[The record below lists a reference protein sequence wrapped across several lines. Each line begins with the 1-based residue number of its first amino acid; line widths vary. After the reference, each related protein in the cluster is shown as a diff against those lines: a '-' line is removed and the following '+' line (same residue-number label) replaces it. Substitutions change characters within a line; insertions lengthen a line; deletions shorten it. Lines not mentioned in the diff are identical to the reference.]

1 MMSSS
6 LILIHSHF
14 HNRRTGVTRSIENVI
29 PSLQQKF
36 EFYIFG
42 YGIAGPKIKLKRLLN
57 LVMSRTYFV
66 LHAHRNNEMMVALLL
81 RMLGGKFKLI
91 ATRHAESAP
100 SSLTLFLLRRADEV
114 VALTNSMAAELPMKA
129 TVIGHGVDT
138 SVFVPSQTTGIQGV
152 AQKNCVSVIG
162 RVRKAKGQHIFL
174 EAVSPLL
181 KSNPEWAAVITGRVD
196 KPAYREA
203 LHLIVK
209 RHGVED
215 QVYFFEETTNIIP
228 VYQGSTVV
236 VVPSFTEGFS
246 LVCLEAMSCGCI
258 VIATE
263 GVGIH
268 AELIR
273 HEKTGYLFPAG
284 DAEKLQT
291 VLKEAMTQQNPHM
304 AIDVRQFTVSNWDI
318 EAESAKLTQLYLK

>member
-1 MMSSS
+1 MSSNP
-6 LILIHSHF
+6 ILIHFHF
-14 HNRRTGVTRSIENVI
+14 HKRRTGVTRSIENVI

-36 EFYIFG
+36 ELYIFG
-42 YGIAGPKIKLKRLLN
+42 YGIAGPKINLRRLLS
-57 LVMSRTYFV
+57 LVMSKTYFA
-66 LHAHRNNEMMVALLL
+66 LHVHRNNEMMFAFFL
-81 RMLGGKFKLI
+81 RILGGKFKLI

-114 VALTNSMAAELPMKA
+114 IALTKSMAMQLPMKA

-138 SVFVPSQTTGIQGV
+138 SVFVPSQAKGIRGV

-174 EAVSPLL
+174 EAIGPLL

-196 KPAYREA
+196 KPAFKEE
-203 LHLIVK
+203 LQQIVK
-209 RHGVED
+209 KHGVQD
-215 QVYFFEETTNIIP
+215 QVYFFEETADIIP

-246 LVCLEAMSCGCI
+246 LVSLEAMSCGCM

-268 AELIR
+268 SELIQ
-273 HEKTGYLFPAG
+273 HGKTGYLFRAG
-284 DAEKLQT
+284 NVENLQS
-291 VLKEAMTQQNPHM
+291 VLKEAMAQQNSQM
-304 AIDVRQFTVSNWDI
+304 TSVVRQFAVSNWDI
-318 EAESAKLTQLYLK
+318 EVESANLTQLYLQ

>member
-1 MMSSS
+1 MMSGNP
-6 LILIHSHF
+6 ILIHFHF
-14 HNRRTGVTRSIENVI
+14 HKRRTGVTRSIENVI

-42 YGIAGPKIKLKRLLN
+42 YGIAGPKIKLKRLLK

-66 LHAHRNNEMMVALLL
+66 LHAHRNNEIMVALLL

-91 ATRHAESAP
+91 ATRHAESTP

-138 SVFVPSQTTGIQGV
+138 SVFVPSQTTGIHGV
-152 AQKNCVSVIG
+152 AQKNSVSVIG

-174 EAVSPLL
+174 EAIGPLL
-181 KSNPEWAAVITGRVD
+181 KSNPQWAAVITGRVD
-196 KPAYREA
+196 KPAYREE
-203 LHLIVK
+203 LQQIVK
-209 RHGVED
+209 KFGVED
-215 QVYFFEETTNIIP
+215 QVYFFEETADIIP

-246 LVCLEAMSCGCI
+246 LVCLEAMSCGCV

-268 AELIR
+268 SELIQ
-273 HEKTGYLFPAG
+273 HGKTGYLFPAG
-284 DAEKLQT
+284 NVENLQT
-291 VLKEAMTQQNPHM
+291 LFKEAMTQQNPHM

-318 EAESAKLTQLYLK
+318 EVESANLTQLYLQ